1 MNRNSEASVL
11 NGICPY
17 YTMYPLEFP
26 LTVLKKAA
34 ANDWVYD
41 PFCGR
46 GTTNFA
52 ARLYGLNSSGVD
64 SSPVA
69 AAIAAAKLAA
79 TTPENIVLEC
89 EKLLVSPATDVDLP
103 AGEFWQLCYEEQTL
117 LALCQLRTRLLED
130 CKSNETIALRAILLG
145 ALHGPQ
151 TKTKDSYLSNQMP
164 RTYAAKPNYAVKFW
178 KERELRPRHVD
189 ILTVVRE
196 RANRYYGNPL
206 PQVHGQIIRGDSRN
220 TSILD
225 AGLVRWIITS
235 PPYYGMRTYIPDQWL
250 RNWFLGGPPEV
261 DYVSADQLTHGSPAE
276 FAYELSMVWKRLA
289 SICDDKARLIIRF
302 GGIHDRKAHPREIIK
317 DSLRLAGSHWRL
329 QTVHSAGCS
338 TAGKRQAN
346 QFVRSLKHPIEEFDF
361 YARLE

>member
-1 MNRNSEASVL
+1 MNRITEVSVL

-26 LTVLKKAA
+26 LTALERAG

-52 ARLYGLNSSGVD
+52 ARLRGLNSIGVD

-69 AAIAAAKLAA
+69 AAIAAAKLVA
-79 TTPENIVLEC
+79 TTPENIVFEC
-89 EKLLVSPATDVDLP
+89 EKLLVSAPNDVDVP

-117 LALCQLRTRLLED
+117 LALCQLRTKLLKD
-130 CKSNETIALRAILLG
+130 CESNERIALRAILLG

-151 TKTKDSYLSNQMP
+151 AKTKDSYFSNQMP

-178 KERELRPRHVD
+178 KERGLKPRRVD
-189 ILTVVRE
+189 ILAVVRE

-206 PQVHGQIIRGDSRN
+206 PQVHGQIIQGDSR
-220 TSILD
+220 SINISG
-225 AGLVRWIITS
+225 AGPFRWIITS

-250 RNWFLGGPPEV
+250 RNWFLGGLPEV
-261 DYVSADQLTHGSPAE
+261 DYAATDQITHSSPAE
-276 FAYELSMVWKRLA
+276 FAFELSIVWKRLA
-289 SICDDKARLIIRF
+289 TICDYGARLIIRF
-302 GGIHDRKAHPREIIK
+302 GGIHDRKAHPHEMIK
-317 DSLRLAGSHWRL
+317 DSLRLAGSQWRL
-329 QTVHSAGCS
+329 RTVRSAGCS
-338 TAGKRQAN
+338 TVGRRQAK

-361 YARLE
+361 HAHLE